1 MTRSCSAGDRP
12 GPFRRLCML
21 FGAAAV
27 LATVFIPAAASLGE
41 LPASRPVAFSGS
53 DSLFQIGE
61 ELTYNVSYS
70 HIDIGQVRI
79 KLVDKTSANGRT
91 SYKAMAYID
100 SYKGLPF
107 VDLHSIYEDAFDAS
121 VYSVW
126 FRSRLKED
134 QAWRSFVYQFDYG
147 RHVMSIEQRMW
158 GAETLIS
165 RDSLRLDTLYQDG
178 LSLFYLARTLVMDHQ
193 HAMIPVVVNERKGN
207 TTIDFTVE
215 HTAEEID
222 AVDYPVDVV
231 HFTGEAGFVGIL
243 GLTGGFEGWFSND
256 AARVPIIAKMKV
268 ILGSV
273 RIELLSWKR
282 EGWSPP
288 RAQGGK

>member
-1 MTRSCSAGDRP
+1 MTRSCSAVDVSRT
-12 GPFRRLCML
+12 FRTSIVRCVAALL
-21 FGAAAV
+21 VVAALLPAAAAV
-27 LATVFIPAAASLGE
+27 GE
-41 LPASRPVAFSGS
+41 TSSMRPIVFSGS

-79 KLVDKTSANGRT
+79 KLIEKSTVSGRT

-107 VDLHSIYEDAFDAS
+107 VDLHAIYEDAFDAS
-121 VYSVW
+121 GYSVW

-134 QAWRSFVYQFDYG
+134 EAWRSFVYQFDYG
-147 RHVMSIEQRMW
+147 HHAMFIEQRMW
-158 GAETLIS
+158 GSDPVIG
-165 RDSLRLDTLYQDG
+165 RDTLRLDTLYQDG
-178 LSLFYLARTLVMDHQ
+178 LSLFYLARTLVMDRQ
-193 HAMIPVVVNERKGN
+193 HASIPVVVNERKGN

-215 HTAEEID
+215 HAEEEID
-222 AVDYPVDVV
+222 AVNYPVDVV

-273 RIELLSWKR
+273 RIELMSWKR
-282 EGWSPP
+282 EGWAPP
-288 RAQGGK
+288 RAKGGR